1 MSHSEDEIFRRAST
15 LFDRLLDLDDA
26 DRDAEIEQLDES
38 DALKHRL
45 RRLLSAHRAV
55 GPLDRA
61 HADVDAPPARIAG
74 WTIIEEIGRG
84 GMAVV
89 YRAERSIGGTTQ
101 IAALK
106 LMTIGALAGLGR
118 ERFLREQSILSRL
131 DHPNISGLLDAGVL
145 ADGTPWLAMVLVEG
159 VRIDAW
165 CRDNDFNSR
174 EIVEVFLSVCSAV
187 AYAHRSLIVHRD
199 LKPSNIL
206 VDRESRARLLDF
218 GIARLIDDESSIDA
232 TVTSMRAMT
241 PRFAAPEQFGGQ
253 LTTTATDVFGLGA
266 VLYMLLS
273 GRPPRDL
280 AADPDQT
287 FTLPSR
293 AAGENTDLPVALRHV
308 RQRELGGDLDTIV
321 LKALANEP
329 ERRYESVEALAA
341 DLRAWLARRPIAA
354 RPYSLWYQA
363 SRFARR
369 NRLAVAATLF
379 VAALI
384 SLSLWQVGH
393 ERDNARLQATRA
405 VEVRDFL
412 AHVLSSA
419 EPSAGTVPSVID
431 VLDNGSQQAR
441 EELLTSDPLA
451 AADVL
456 AITGNTYINLSAY
469 DKATRDLEQ
478 AREILTMMQPPPA
491 RELAQVF
498 RSLGSVAR
506 VRGETAKAIEYLVQA
521 TAWSRRSAA
530 PAEESIAIESSLAA
544 TQARAGQLSIAET
557 TLRRL
562 LEEINRRHLTNSDLH
577 VNALNALGTALALQK
592 RAYPEQAALHEQ
604 RLAITRT
611 LYGAESGLYAYSLAD
626 SVPTFRK
633 AGQIARAETV
643 AREAV
648 SVTDK
653 VYTKPHMYAAVANCN
668 LAALYQHEGRLDE
681 ASTKYDRSIAIDDA
695 IGRTD
700 LHAESCRRDRAYV
713 RAARGDF
720 AGARADLKIDH
731 EMLER
736 LGKQHSIQWLSAC
749 AIEASILVRQQH
761 SESASTMLDRCE
773 SDHSPDPIVAV
784 DPLEISRAEIDFSK
798 AEWSSANARLEK
810 LRERLPPS
818 ATTRLWLRPWLLSV
832 AVADAMDDQAKR
844 DQLAASISSIE
855 VAPGMANLDVAS
867 ACLERL
873 ANATA
878 CTALP

>member
-1 MSHSEDEIFRRAST
+1 MIPSESENFRRAST

-26 DRDAEIEQLDES
+26 DRDAEIETSGES
-38 DALKHRL
+38 EALKDRV
-45 RRLLSAHRAV
+45 RRLLSAHRSV

-89 YRAERSIGGTTQ
+89 YGAQRSIGGTTQ

-106 LMTIGALAGLGR
+106 LMTMGALAGLGR
-118 ERFLREQSILSRL
+118 ERFLREQSILTRL
-131 DHPNISGLLDAGVL
+131 DHPNIAGLLDAGVL
-145 ADGTPWLAMVLVEG
+145 ADGTPWLAMVLVDG

-165 CRDNDFNSR
+165 CRDHDLDSR
-174 EIVEVFLSVCSAV
+174 QIVEVFLSVCSAV

-218 GIARLIDDESSIDA
+218 GIARLIDDESSVDA

-266 VLYMLLS
+266 VLYMLLT

-287 FTLPSR
+287 FTSPSR
-293 AAGENTDLPVALRHV
+293 AVGENPDLPAARRQT

-341 DLRAWLARRPIAA
+341 DLRAWLARRPISA

-363 SRFARR
+363 SRFVRR
-369 NRLAVAATLF
+369 NRLAVAGAVF
-379 VAALI
+379 AAALI
-384 SLSLWQVGH
+384 GLSVWQVGH
-393 ERDNARLQATRA
+393 ERDNAQLQATRA
-405 VEVRDFL
+405 VEVRNFL
-412 AHVLSSA
+412 ANVLSSA

-441 EELLTSDPLA
+441 EELLASDPLA

-456 AITGNTYINLSAY
+456 AITGNTYLNLSDY
-469 DKATRDLEQ
+469 GKSSRDLEQ
-478 AREILTMMQPPPA
+478 ALAILTTVQPPPA
-491 RELAQVF
+491 REFAQIF

-506 VRGETAKAIEYLVQA
+506 VRGETAKAIDFLAQA
-521 TAWSRRSAA
+521 AAWSRTSDA
-530 PAEESIAIESSLAA
+530 PVEESLKIEVSLAA
-544 TQARAGQLSIAET
+544 TQARAGKLSIAET

-562 LEEINRRHLTNSDLH
+562 LEEIEKHHLTGSGLH
-577 VNALNALGTALALQK
+577 LDALNALGTALALQK

-611 LYGAESGLYAYSLAD
+611 LYGADSGLYAYALAD

-633 AGQIARAETV
+633 AGQIARAEAV

-648 SVTDK
+648 SITDK

-681 ASTKYDRSIAIDDA
+681 ASAGYDRSIAVDDA

-713 RAARGDF
+713 RSARGDF
-720 AGARADLKIDH
+720 AGARADLKIDQ

-736 LGKQHSIQWLSAC
+736 LGKQHSVQWLSAC
-749 AIEASILVRQQH
+749 AIEASIQIREQH
-761 SESASTMLDRCE
+761 SASASTMLDRCE
-773 SDHSPDPIVAV
+773 SEHSPDPIVAV
-784 DPLEISRAEIDFSK
+784 DPLEIARAEIDFSN
-798 AEWSSANARLEK
+798 AAWSDASARLER

-818 ATTRLWLRPWLLSV
+818 ATTRLWLRPWMLSV
-832 AVADAMDDQAKR
+832 AVADATGDQAKR
-844 DQLAASISSIE
+844 NQLAASIRSIE
-855 VAPGMANLDVAS
+855 VAPSMANLDVAN
-867 ACLERL
+867 ACLEPL
-873 ANATA
+873 ANAIA
-878 CTALP
+878 CSALP